1 MEPLSFHINLI
12 CYFVFGRL
20 CGQSLVRVRPGS
32 STGADIDSWFVQL
45 VFLVL
50 LSRDLDQVLSADRRE
65 RSAIPLFTH
74 SQVLKRGAEKD
85 LQQSRF
91 SLLTFMR

>member
-1 MEPLSFHINLI
+1 MWA
-12 CYFVFGRL
+12 VTT
-20 CGQSLVRVRPGS
+20 RVRPGS
-32 STGADIDSWFVQL
+32 STGADTDTWFVQL
-45 VFLVL
+45 ISLVL
-50 LSRDLDQVLSADRRE
+50 LSRDLDQVLSADHRE

-85 LQQSRF
+85 LQHSQF